1 MYRKILLA
9 VDGSRSADLALTEAA
24 RIAKAMGAE
33 VEVLFVADDSDV
45 FLGAPHFDPTKL
57 RQGIV
62 ALGHRTLRAAGETLE
77 AEGVRATTRLL
88 EQPVAPGKFAAT
100 IVAEADRWGADLI
113 AMGTHGRRGI
123 NRVVM
128 GSVSEG
134 VIRATTTP
142 VLLTRAPGEE

>member
-1 MYRKILLA
+1 MYRRILLA
-9 VDGSRSADLALTEAA
+9 VDGSRSADLALAEAA
-24 RIAKAMGAE
+24 RVAKATGAE
-33 VEVLFVADDSDV
+33 VEVLFVADDSDL
-45 FLGAPHFDPTKL
+45 FLGAPPSDPAKL

-62 ALGHRTLRAAGETLE
+62 ALGRRTLQAAAETLE
-77 AEGVRATTRLL
+77 TEGVPATTKLI

-128 GSVSEG
+128 GSVSQG
-134 VIRATTTP
+134 VIRGTARP
-142 VLLTRAPGEE
+142 VLLTRSPGEE